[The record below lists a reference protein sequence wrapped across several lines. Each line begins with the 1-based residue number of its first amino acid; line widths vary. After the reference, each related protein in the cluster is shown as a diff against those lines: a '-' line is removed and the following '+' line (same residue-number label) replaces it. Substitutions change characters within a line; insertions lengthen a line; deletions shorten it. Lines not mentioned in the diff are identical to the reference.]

1 MSDPADNRIT
11 TPFSAEEVVGLAYYQ
26 ACGLFHPYT
35 CCDGEVMAV
44 GQGGLVCYDCGEVR
58 TWALKS
64 SADIGRKSATDP
76 RFRLTLQ
83 GGGGESTIKVGEG

>member
-1 MSDPADNRIT
+1 
-11 TPFSAEEVVGLAYYQ
+11 
-26 ACGLFHPYT
+26 
-35 CCDGEVMAV
+35 MAV